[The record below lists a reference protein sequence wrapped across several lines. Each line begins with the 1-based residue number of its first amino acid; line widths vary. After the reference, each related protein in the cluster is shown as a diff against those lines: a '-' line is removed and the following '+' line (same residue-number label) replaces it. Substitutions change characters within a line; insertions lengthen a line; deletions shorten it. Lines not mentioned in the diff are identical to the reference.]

1 MESGNKILG
10 NNIKAYRNAKGWS
23 QEELAH
29 LSGITPAH
37 LGHIERGEGTPT
49 LLTLLSVS
57 NALQVDLSELVKS
70 NVDATVSAST
80 LSLINYRV
88 NFQSFPKT
96 DKERFMVF
104 LKPCSPGIVKKND
117 NKAVTK

>member
-29 LSGITPAH
+29 LAGITPAH
-37 LGHIERGEGTPT
+37 LGHIERGEGNPT

-80 LSLINYRV
+80 LRLDKLQGEFSELSEDRQREVYGV
-88 NFQSFPKT
+88 LKT
-96 DKERFMVF
+96 MLSWNR
-104 LKPCSPGIVKKND
+104 KNE
-117 NKAVTK
+117 

>member
-29 LSGITPAH
+29 LAGITPAH
-37 LGHIERGEGTPT
+37 LGHIERGEGNPT
-49 LLTLLSVS
+49 LLTLFSVS

-80 LSLINYRV
+80 LRLDKLQGEFSELSEDRQREVYGV
-88 NFQSFPKT
+88 LKT
-96 DKERFMVF
+96 MLSWNR
-104 LKPCSPGIVKKND
+104 KNE
-117 NKAVTK
+117 

>member
-29 LSGITPAH
+29 LAGITPAH
-37 LGHIERGEGTPT
+37 LGHIERGEGNPT

-57 NALQVDLSELVKS
+57 NALQVDLS
-70 NVDATVSAST
+70 
-80 LSLINYRV
+80 
-88 NFQSFPKT
+88 
-96 DKERFMVF
+96 
-104 LKPCSPGIVKKND
+104 
-117 NKAVTK
+117 

>member
-23 QEELAH
+23 QEKLAH
-29 LSGITPAH
+29 LAGITPAH
-37 LGHIERGEGTPT
+37 LGHIERGEGNPT
-49 LLTLLSVS
+49 LLTLFSVS

-80 LSLINYRV
+80 LRLDKLQGEFSELSEDRQREVYGV
-88 NFQSFPKT
+88 LKT
-96 DKERFMVF
+96 MLSWNR
-104 LKPCSPGIVKKND
+104 KNE
-117 NKAVTK
+117 

>member
-29 LSGITPAH
+29 LAGITPAH
-37 LGHIERGEGTPT
+37 LGHIERGEGNPT

-70 NVDATVSAST
+70 NVDATVSART
-80 LSLINYRV
+80 LRLDKLQGEFSELSEDRQREVYGV
-88 NFQSFPKT
+88 LKT
-96 DKERFMVF
+96 MLSWNR
-104 LKPCSPGIVKKND
+104 KNE
-117 NKAVTK
+117 

>member
-10 NNIKAYRNAKGWS
+10 NNIKAYRNSKGWS

-37 LGHIERGEGTPT
+37 LGHIERGEGNPT

-57 NALQVDLSELVKS
+57 NALQVDLSELVK
-70 NVDATVSAST
+70 NNAEAIVPDSALRLDRLQGEFSE
-80 LSLINYRV
+80 LSEDRQREVYGVL
-88 NFQSFPKT
+88 KT
-96 DKERFMVF
+96 MLSWNRKKE
-104 LKPCSPGIVKKND
+104 
-117 NKAVTK
+117 

>member
-37 LGHIERGEGTPT
+37 LGHIERGEGNPT

-57 NALQVDLSELVKS
+57 NALQVNLSELVKS

-80 LSLINYRV
+80 LRLDKLQGEFSELSEDRQREVYGV
-88 NFQSFPKT
+88 LKT
-96 DKERFMVF
+96 MLSWNSKKE
-104 LKPCSPGIVKKND
+104 
-117 NKAVTK
+117 